1 MDTETAWPVK
11 QRELVKWVIDSRVWN
26 DFEMRDDD
34 IVIATWAKSGTTWM
48 QQIVGQLVFGGEA
61 DLYGVTRSPW
71 PDFRMRSDSVE
82 QAVAQT
88 HRRYL
93 KTHLPIESLV
103 YSPRA
108 KYIYVGRDGRDCY
121 WSWHN
126 HHSNF
131 TQDMLDRINALYPD
145 DPPVGYP
152 NPDIRLAFR
161 DWLDRDAYPHWPF
174 WSHVQGWF
182 DARHLPNLKLVHFAN
197 LKADLRGEIEK
208 IAAYLEIEVD
218 PATWPAILEHC
229 SFDYMKRLAARDER
243 AKQVFKGGGA
253 TFINKGTNGRWRD
266 VLTPADNEKYQA
278 EVARNLTPE
287 AAAWLETGR
296 LPEHKHGEARK
307 EPLGTGLQAATRP
320 KRSAAISSND
330 PAPQT
335 AAGRN
340 TQ

>member
-1 MDTETAWPVK
+1 MGTEIVWPIK
-11 QRELVKWVIDSRVWN
+11 QRELVKWVVDSRTWN
-26 DFEMRDDD
+26 DFEIRNDD

-48 QQIVGQLVFGGEA
+48 QQIVGQLVFRGEP
-61 DLYGVTRSPW
+61 DLYGQERSPW

-82 QAVAQT
+82 MAVAQT

-131 TQDMLDRINALYPD
+131 TQDFLDRINALYPD
-145 DPPVGYP
+145 EPPIGYP
-152 NPDIRLAFR
+152 NPDVRLAFLE
-161 DWLDRDAYPHWPF
+161 WLDRDAFPNWPF

-208 IAAYLEIEVD
+208 IAEFLEIEVA
-218 PATWPAILEHC
+218 PETWPAILEHC
-229 SFDYMKRLAARDER
+229 SFDYTRMVAEKEDRARY
-243 AKQVFKGGGA
+243 VFKAGA
-253 TFINKGTNGRWRD
+253 KTFINKGTNGRWR
-266 VLTPADNEKYQA
+266 
-278 EVARNLTPE
+278 
-287 AAAWLETGR
+287 
-296 LPEHKHGEARK
+296 
-307 EPLGTGLQAATRP
+307 
-320 KRSAAISSND
+320 
-330 PAPQT
+330 
-335 AAGRN
+335 
-340 TQ
+340 